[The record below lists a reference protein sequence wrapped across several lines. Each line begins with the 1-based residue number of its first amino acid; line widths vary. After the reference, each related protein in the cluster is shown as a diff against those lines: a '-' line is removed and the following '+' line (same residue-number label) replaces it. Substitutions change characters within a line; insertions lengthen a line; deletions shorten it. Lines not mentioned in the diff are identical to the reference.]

1 MQTRA
6 VQATDA
12 TSGKRPTTRRLWVS
26 ALTGLAILAAMTAAM
41 PPRQSPAAAPAT
53 ATAAIKENAAV
64 GATVGATV
72 SATAVSKASAATA
85 ANTATAVQAAVTK
98 PNFVIFYSDDQGWGE
113 TGCYGNK
120 EIPTPH
126 IDALA
131 KHGVR
136 FTQGYVAATYCSP
149 SRAGLMTGRY
159 PTRFGHEF
167 NAVAS
172 RSGLRLDQV
181 TLPNRLKAL
190 GYTSCCVGKWHLGM
204 GPEYR
209 PTQRGFDE
217 FFGTLANT
225 PFFHPTNFVD
235 SRLSNDVRPV
245 DDAAFYTTEAY
256 ADRSVDWIERNKDKP
271 WFLYLPFNAQHAP
284 LQAPQKYLDRFPAIA
299 DPKRKLFAAML
310 SAQDDAIGRV
320 MAKIRSLGQEENT
333 LVFYI
338 ADNGGPTLSTTSQ
351 NGGLRG
357 FKMTTYEG
365 GPRVP
370 FIAQWKSRW
379 PANTTYEPP
388 VFNLDVLPT
397 MVAAAGGSIPASDKL
412 DGVDLA
418 PFLTGAN
425 KARPHETMYWRCG
438 EQWAIR
444 HGDLKLVVSRGGS
457 GKPELYDL
465 AADFAESKDLAASR
479 PDDVKKLQAMW
490 DQWSA
495 AQAPPSATEPP
506 PGQKAKKKA
515 GAKKKKTA

>member
-1 MQTRA
+1 MRFQISR
-6 VQATDA
+6 TDA
-12 TSGKRPTTRRLWVS
+12 L
-26 ALTGLAILAAMTAAM
+26 LCFMLAAVAAVFVS
-41 PPRQSPAAAPAT
+41 RV
-53 ATAAIKENAAV
+53 ATAAERDA
-64 GATVGATV
+64 GP
-72 SATAVSKASAATA
+72 
-85 ANTATAVQAAVTK
+85 K
-98 PNFVIFYSDDQGWGE
+98 PNMVIFYSDDQGWGE
-113 TGCYGNK
+113 TGAYGNK

-126 IDALA
+126 IDSLA
-131 KHGVR
+131 KQGVR

-159 PTRFGHEF
+159 PTRFGHEN

-181 TLPNRLKAL
+181 TLANRLKDL
-190 GYTSCCVGKWHLGM
+190 GYATCCVGKWHLGM
-204 GPEYR
+204 TAPYR

-225 PFFHPTNFVD
+225 PFFHPTNFID
-235 SRLSNDVRPV
+235 SRISDEVRQIA
-245 DDAAFYTTEAY
+245 DADFYTTDAY
-256 ADRSVDWIERNKDKP
+256 AERSVDWLERNKNKP

-284 LQAPQKYLDRFPAIA
+284 LQAPKKYLDRFPAIENE
-299 DPKRKLFAAML
+299 RRRLFAAML
-310 SAQDDAIGRV
+310 SAQDDAVGRV
-320 MAKIRSLGQEENT
+320 MAKIRELGQEENT

-370 FIAQWKSRW
+370 FLAQWKRRW
-379 PANTTYEPP
+379 PAGVTYEQP

-397 MVAAAGGSIPASDKL
+397 MVVAAGGKIAESDKL

-425 KARPHETMYWRCG
+425 KSRPHETMYWRFG

-444 HGDLKLVVSRGGS
+444 HGDLKLVMSRGGS

-465 AADFAESKDLAASR
+465 AADFAETKDLAAAR
-479 PDDVKKLQAMW
+479 PEDAKKLQAMW
-490 DQWSA
+490 DKWSA
-495 AQAPPSATEPP
+495 EQAPPSAQETP

-515 GAKKKKTA
+515 EKKKKKADASA